1 MRRERKLNKSIDECI
16 NYPSVDKLK
25 AIIVAQFHRWTM
37 LRKGRQTFVRYA
49 IIILPVVHVFEHVAA
64 VYVWILEEKNEFW
77 SFCGKT
83 IQVRKYFWPTRL
95 NVIVCAVSDFN
106 ASLSNKPRNVT
117 DRTAES
123 QAQERQTD
131 SRTEAREVPSPYVTA
146 VPVEDKLSVI
156 LSNSI
161 YSTYY
166 SPTSTHTYTAA

>member
-1 MRRERKLNKSIDECI
+1 MFISTSLVLSH
-16 NYPSVDKLK
+16 SVLC
-25 AIIVAQFHRWTM
+25 
-37 LRKGRQTFVRYA
+37 L
-49 IIILPVVHVFEHVAA
+49 LP
-64 VYVWILEEKNEFW
+64 L
-77 SFCGKT
+77 
-83 IQVRKYFWPTRL
+83 L
-95 NVIVCAVSDFN
+95 FN
-106 ASLSNKPRNVT
+106 MHMFDRNVT
-117 DRTAES
+117 GRTAES